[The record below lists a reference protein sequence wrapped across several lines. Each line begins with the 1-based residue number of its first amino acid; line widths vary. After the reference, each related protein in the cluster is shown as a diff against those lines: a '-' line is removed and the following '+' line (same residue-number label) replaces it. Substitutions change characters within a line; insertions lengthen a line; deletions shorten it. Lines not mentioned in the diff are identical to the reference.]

1 MQQFQT
7 AIKRFPVVSY
17 LILSFGFS
25 WVIQGITFW
34 TGADRSFS
42 YLGLAGPA
50 LAGLALIA
58 MQGGKAALGQLIMR
72 LAQWRFNPIWYFF
85 ILLYMPVLLLAALG
99 VSFVINGRLPV
110 LANLDEWTALPIL
123 FAQVIFVGGPL
134 MDELGWRGFFQPA
147 LEKQFGKLY
156 AGLLTALTACLWL
169 IPFFAV
175 NHLPVLEGALLTF
188 GIQML
193 CAFVYD
199 RSRGS
204 LLPTVLLQ
212 GVVRATLLF
221 FPFLPGAVESRLPLQ
236 AAAALV
242 LAASLAVTLMVNQDR
257 LPRFAP
263 LQRSAQPH
271 PLGAD

>member
-1 MQQFQT
+1 
-7 AIKRFPVVSY
+7 
-17 LILSFGFS
+17 
-25 WVIQGITFW
+25 
-34 TGADRSFS
+34 
-42 YLGLAGPA
+42 
-50 LAGLALIA
+50 
-58 MQGGKAALGQLIMR
+58 
-72 LAQWRFNPIWYFF
+72 IWYFF

-110 LANLDEWTALPIL
+110 LANLAEWTSLPIL

-147 LEKQFGKLY
+147 LEKQLGKLY
-156 AGLLTALTACLWL
+156 AGLLTAFTASLWL

-175 NHLPVLEGALLTF
+175 NHLPVVEGTLLTF
-188 GIQML
+188 GIHML
-193 CAFVYD
+193 CAFVYE

-242 LAASLAVTLMVNQDR
+242 LAAALAVTLMVNQDR

-271 PLGAD
+271 PLAAD